1 MSDNLLTCCICLKF
15 FQDECGIGNNP
26 RPVKA
31 EGSCCDDCNASV
43 VLPERLKI
51 METGEYNPLWQPMKL
66 NYSKAVK
73 VSVH

>member
-15 FQDECGIGNNP
+15 FQDEGGIGNNP

-43 VLPERLKI
+43 VLPERKDYGDGGIQPLVAAN
-51 METGEYNPLWQPMKL
+51 ET
-66 NYSKAVK
+66 
-73 VSVH
+73 